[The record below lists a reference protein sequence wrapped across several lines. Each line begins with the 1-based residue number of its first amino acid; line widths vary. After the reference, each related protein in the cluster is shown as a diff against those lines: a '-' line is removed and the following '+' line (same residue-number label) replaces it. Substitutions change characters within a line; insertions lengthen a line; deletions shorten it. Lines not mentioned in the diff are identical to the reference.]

1 MGIVISCFAKVGGAG
16 ISSVLF
22 HTARAAYRTGTLDAV
37 ICYGNRQSEIPA
49 DHIRPIRFQP
59 VRMVSFLKA
68 RYYYTLKRMALDRRA
83 AGYVRRQGCDI
94 FHGWSTECIHSL
106 EEAKRIGAKAIVERP
121 APHPAARRRLLQEE
135 YVRWGVPFPRDGV
148 HPWMKRIDHEFR
160 DEVVAP
166 GEFELADRIIVQSEY
181 SLVSFVE
188 EGFSRERLVVLPRAV
203 DLGVYAPGPARDGSV
218 FRVLF
223 VGMVC
228 LRKGFLDLA
237 RAWKELALPG
247 GELWV
252 VGQVHDEIVPL
263 LGPYRDD
270 PTIRFIGHAKGG
282 AAHYYAHADAFVL
295 PSIVEGSAK
304 TTYEAMSAALPVIT
318 TLNAGSVVRD
328 DVDGFIVPIR
338 DPYTIRD
345 KLLFLYENRSRAKE
359 MGASGRNRVG
369 EFSWEAYEN
378 RLMSLYRDLAA
389 GDAVPFSGS

>member
-1 MGIVISCFAKVGGAG
+1 MGIVISCFAKVGGTG
-16 ISSVLF
+16 ISNVLF
-22 HTARAAYRTGTLDAV
+22 HTARAAYHTGALDTV

-49 DHIRPIRFQP
+49 DRIRPIRFQP

-83 AGYVRRQGCDI
+83 AGYVRRRGCDI
-94 FHGWSTECIHSL
+94 FHGWTNECLRSFR
-106 EEAKRIGAKAIVERP
+106 EAKRHGAHTLLERP
-121 APHPAARRRLLQEE
+121 GPHPVTTRRLLREE
-135 YVRWGVPFPRDGV
+135 YERWNVPFPMEGAPR
-148 HPWMKRIDHEFR
+148 WLRRIDWGYQETH
-160 DEVVAP
+160 VAP
-166 GEFELADRIIVQSEY
+166 LEFELADRVIVQSEFGHR
-181 SLVSFVE
+181 SFVE
-188 EGFSRERLVVLPRAV
+188 EAFPADRLVTLPRAV
-203 DLGVYAPGPARDGSV
+203 DLGEFLPGSEKKGRG

-223 VGMVC
+223 VGTVC

-252 VGQVHDEIVPL
+252 VGQVHHEIVPL

-282 AAHYYAHADAFVL
+282 AADYYAHADAFVL

-328 DVDGFIVPIR
+328 GVDGFIVPIR
-338 DPYTIRD
+338 DPDAIRE
-345 KLLFLYENRSRAKE
+345 KLLFLSENREHAKE
-359 MGASGRNRVG
+359 MGIAARNRVG
-369 EFSWEAYEN
+369 EFSWEMYEN
-378 RLMSLYRDLAA
+378 RLISLYRTLTQ
-389 GDAVPFSGS
+389 GDDAP

>member
-1 MGIVISCFAKVGGAG
+1 MGIVISCFAKVGGTG
-16 ISSVLF
+16 ISNVLF
-22 HTARAAYRTGTLDAV
+22 HTARAAHRSGALDAV

-49 DHIRPIRFQP
+49 DLIRPIRFQP

-94 FHGWSTECIHSL
+94 FHGWTNECIRSFRA
-106 EEAKRIGAKAIVERP
+106 AKRHGAYTILERP
-121 APHPAARRRLLQEE
+121 GPHPVTTRRLLREE
-135 YVRWGVPFPRDGV
+135 YERWNVPFPMEGGPR
-148 HPWMKRIDHEFR
+148 WLRRIDWGYQETH
-160 DEVVAP
+160 VAP
-166 GEFELADRIIVQSEY
+166 LEFGLADRVIVQSEFGHR
-181 SLVSFVE
+181 SFVE
-188 EGFSRERLVVLPRAV
+188 EAFPAARLVTLPRAV
-203 DLGVYAPGPARDGSV
+203 DLGEFTPGAEKEGRR

-237 RAWKELALPG
+237 RAWKESAIPG
-247 GELWV
+247 GELLV
-252 VGQVHDEIVPL
+252 VGQVHDEMVPL
-263 LGPYRDD
+263 LRPYRDD

-282 AAHYYAHADAFVL
+282 AADYYAHADAFVL

-338 DPYTIRD
+338 DPDAIRE
-345 KLLFLYENRSRAKE
+345 KLLFLYENREHAKE
-359 MGASGRNRVG
+359 MGNSGRNRVA
-369 EFSWEAYEN
+369 EFSWEIYEN
-378 RLMSLYRDLAA
+378 RLISLYRTLTQ
-389 GDAVPFSGS
+389 GDDAP